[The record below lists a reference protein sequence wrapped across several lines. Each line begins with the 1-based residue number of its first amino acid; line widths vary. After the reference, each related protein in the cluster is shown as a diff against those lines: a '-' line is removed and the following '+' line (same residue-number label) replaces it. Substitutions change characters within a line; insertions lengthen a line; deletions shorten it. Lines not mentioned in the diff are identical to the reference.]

1 MQTGEATMQK
11 LFDGMLIHCD
21 NFFSLSLIYSL
32 SHSEYKLSADS
43 WLIYTDLFLITLV
56 FIFILCHL
64 IMHLFGTQIF
74 FFRK

>member
-32 SHSEYKLSADS
+32 SHSEYKLSAHS
-43 WLIYTDLFLITLV
+43 
-56 FIFILCHL
+56 
-64 IMHLFGTQIF
+64 
-74 FFRK
+74 